1 MRFNLELHL
10 KLIKNNM
17 PDYEIYLY
25 CYLQCGVTRDQNLL
39 NELKNIEYITQ

>member
-10 KLIKNNM
+10 KLIKNNIINM

-25 CYLQCGVTRDQNLL
+25 YYLQSVLQEFKIC
-39 NELKNIEYITQ
+39 